1 MTVRLENTVQD
12 MEQPVPVNDA
22 IALLLALDGANAT
35 QPQRRGYNVPVSGYT
50 TKRPRSRSWPKWQR
64 HSKTMLKPTLR
75 GSKPLSYLGLDFCEN
90 SQPCYCAAGW
100 IQSDIFV
107 GRFI

>member
-35 QPQRRGYNVPVSGYT
+35 QLQRRGYNVAGIRLCNKAT
-50 TKRPRSRSWPKWQR
+50 TVAQ
-64 HSKTMLKPTLR
+64 LA
-75 GSKPLSYLGLDFCEN
+75 
-90 SQPCYCAAGW
+90 QVAAAFKNDVEAYPERIKATELFGA
-100 IQSDIFV
+100 
-107 GRFI
+107 